1 MLFRK
6 GGIGLKKRFF
16 TNVVVVFLILSFF
29 EFFLLKYINID
40 SEKIIENM
48 IQLFLLNV
56 TILAFYTWHEDN
68 KLSNIELAF
77 EFDKRWDE
85 IINTIEKEYNDVKE
99 KIAKD
104 KAEIEDN
111 DYLVQLKLLK
121 NSQQKLRF
129 LLDKIKY
136 YEGNFFEKKIKSYI
150 DFGSAITNI
159 SESADLIF
167 EINKS
172 TFEILN
178 SRKELLNLYKDNLT
192 EIKRYLDESD
202 YRRNSSITKTCEDID
217 ITITNINEYIQESN
231 SIRNK
236 SNEKDNIIIYNTLIG
251 KAVGNSR
258 YFKPTDDSILIF
270 TSRNWNEDNDNIYE
284 TWYSLPKRCLREKKD
299 YYFIVREPNERSEY
313 PFLRL
318 NNNKLVE
325 LVKQKNSEEESTL
338 ESDENY
344 IHFYFKWN
352 KVLKNTSVKDT
363 RNDITLEKGTYEL
376 GKAQLRDGQL
386 FV

>member
-1 MLFRK
+1 
-6 GGIGLKKRFF
+6 
-16 TNVVVVFLILSFF
+16 
-29 EFFLLKYINID
+29 
-40 SEKIIENM
+40 M

>member
-1 MLFRK
+1 
-6 GGIGLKKRFF
+6 
-16 TNVVVVFLILSFF
+16 
-29 EFFLLKYINID
+29 
-40 SEKIIENM
+40 M

-172 TFEILN
+172 NFEILN

-231 SIRNK
+231 SVRNK
-236 SNEKDNIIIYNTLIG
+236 SKEKDNIIIYNTLIG

-284 TWYSLPKRCLREKKD
+284 TWYSLPKRCLQEKKD
-299 YYFIVREPNERSEY
+299 YYFIVREPNEKDEY

-318 NNNKLVE
+318 RNNQLVE
-325 LVKQKNSEEESTL
+325 FVNRKSNKEKMDLAP
-338 ESDENY
+338 DENY

-352 KVLKNTSVKDT
+352 KVLKDTNVKDT
-363 RNDITLEKGTYEL
+363 RSDIILEKGTYEL

>member
-231 SIRNK
+231 IIRNK